1 MDSLFWKIVWFVIM
15 AIAVPITI
23 CGVVAV
29 FQMTIDEYK
38 RRFEK
43 YTQYH
48 WYDWLA
54 PAIVT
59 FLAIV
64 LIMLFVYATFN
75 CVL

>member
-1 MDSLFWKIVWFVIM
+1 MDSLFWKIIWFVFM
-15 AIAVPITI
+15 AIAVPISI
-23 CGVVAV
+23 CGAVAV

-43 YTQYH
+43 YSYYH

-59 FLAIV
+59 FLVIV
-64 LIMLFVYATFN
+64 LIMLCVYATFN